1 MAKKKHYNN
10 KKKEQFIPSVFLF
23 LMLCVY
29 PLYVENGFYSIG
41 IVKNKFFLV
50 VTISFVVCMLI
61 KIGIDW
67 LSDNYRFNKKEISST
82 DKWIFGFMAA
92 VLVSFLFSGYKD
104 MTLWGENG
112 WYMGCIPFLIMGF
125 SALFVAKF
133 WNGKEWLLYGNM
145 IVSGITFLLC
155 ICNRFSFYPI
165 PMEPHLEYFVSTLG
179 NINWFCGYLSVV
191 APLGVGL
198 FLISEG
204 KKRIWAGVYTFITF
218 MTAFAQGSESVFL
231 WFGAV
236 LFATLFIAVGKK
248 EWLANWF
255 LLLTMWAI
263 APQFIKILIWLIPEK
278 FNYSIFGLITSN
290 VTLWV
295 AIIAAFGYAM
305 TAFVLWKKEYWKEK
319 TVKRI
324 RIGMLVLLGVGVILV
339 IGIFIYH
346 NKVGISALEGIALL
360 TWNQDWGNGRGII
373 LETTGNALK
382 NMSPLQWIFGVGPD
396 GYSSFVY
403 ALPDVSEGLSQ
414 YFDGQKLTNSHCE
427 ILNNVVNLG
436 IVGTVAYVGLFVNF
450 LIRCAKYGKKNPM
463 IYVFAIAVIGYFANT
478 LFSFAQVL
486 NIPFLFITLGMG
498 EYYIQKESNL

>member
-1 MAKKKHYNN
+1 MAKKKHYN
-10 KKKEQFIPSVFLF
+10 KKKEQIIPSIFLF
-23 LMLCVY
+23 LMLCMY

-50 VTISFVVCMLI
+50 VTIGFVVCMLI
-61 KIGIDW
+61 KVGIDW
-67 LSDNYRFNKKEISST
+67 FSDKYKFDKKEITST
-82 DKWIFGFMAA
+82 DKWTLGFMAA
-92 VLVSFLFSGYKD
+92 VLISFLFSGYKD

-112 WYMGCIPFLIMGF
+112 WYMGCIALLVMAF
-125 SALFVAKF
+125 SAFLTGRF

-198 FLISEG
+198 FLISGG
-204 KKRIWAGVYTFITF
+204 KRRLWAGVYTFITF
-218 MTAFAQGSESVFL
+218 MTGFAQGSESVYL

-236 LFATLFIAVGKK
+236 LFVALFISLEKK
-248 EWLANWF
+248 EWFKNWF

-263 APQFIKILIWLIPEK
+263 APQILKVLIWLMPEK
-278 FNYSIFGLITSN
+278 YNYSISGLITSN
-290 VTLWV
+290 TTLWV
-295 AIIAAFGYAM
+295 AIIAACGYAL
-305 TAFVLWKKEYWKEK
+305 TALFLFKKEYLKEK
-319 TVKRI
+319 TIKLV
-324 RIGMLVLLGVGVILV
+324 RIGLLALLGLGIIFV

-346 NKVGISALEGIALL
+346 NKVGISALEGIALF
-360 TWNQDWGNGRGII
+360 TWNIDWGNGRGII
-373 LETTGNALK
+373 LETTWNALN
-382 NMSPLQWIFGVGPD
+382 NMSPLQWLIGVGPD

-403 ALPDVSEGLSQ
+403 SLPDVSEGLSQ

-436 IVGTVAYVGLFVNF
+436 IAGTVAYIGLFGNF
-450 LIRCAKYGKKNPM
+450 LIRCAKYGKKNPV
-463 IYVFAIAVIGYFANT
+463 IYIFAIAVIGYFANA

-486 NIPFLFITLGMG
+486 NIPYLFIVLGMG
-498 EYYIQKESNL
+498 EYYIRNESNL